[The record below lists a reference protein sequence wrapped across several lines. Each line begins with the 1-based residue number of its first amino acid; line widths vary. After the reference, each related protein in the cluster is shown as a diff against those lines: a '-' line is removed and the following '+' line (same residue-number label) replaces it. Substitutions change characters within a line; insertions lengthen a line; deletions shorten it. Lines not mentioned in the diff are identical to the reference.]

1 MKELESFFENQI
13 NEHQRIVEK
22 SRNLLLSSFVNTVAI
37 CSDSLKDK
45 KKLLF
50 FGNGGSA
57 ADAQHLSTELSVR
70 FSKNRTAISAIS
82 LVTDTSTISAIGNDF
97 GFDHLFSR
105 QIEAIG
111 NAGDVAIGISTSG
124 KSENVING
132 LKKAK
137 QMGLNCL
144 ALTGK
149 HTKDVDKLCDQVI
162 SIPAD
167 NTSRIQEMHIMIGQM
182 LCNAIEFKLGLAPL
196 VTVEEWVYT

>member
-1 MKELESFFENQI
+1 MSKDLENFFNRQFD
-13 NEHQRIVEK
+13 EHNK
-22 SRNLLLSSFVNTVAI
+22 VA
-37 CSDSLKDK
+37 SDCK
-45 KKLLF
+45 KKLQSSFLNIIKICVSSLKRKKKILF

-57 ADAQHLSTELSVR
+57 SDAQHLATELTVR
-70 FSKNRTAISAIS
+70 FSKNRKAIPAIS
-82 LVTDTSTISAIGNDF
+82 LATDTSAITAIGNDL

-137 QMGLNCL
+137 QMGLKCL

-196 VTVEEWVYT
+196 VIEEE

>member
-1 MKELESFFENQI
+1 VSKDLENFFNRQFD
-13 NEHQRIVEK
+13 EHNK
-22 SRNLLLSSFVNTVAI
+22 VA
-37 CSDSLKDK
+37 SDCK
-45 KKLLF
+45 KKLQSSFLNIIKICVSSLKRKKKILF

-57 ADAQHLSTELSVR
+57 SDAQHLATELTVR
-70 FSKNRTAISAIS
+70 FSKNRKAIPAIS
-82 LVTDTSTISAIGNDF
+82 LATDTSAITAIGNDF
-97 GFDHLFSR
+97 GFGFIFSR

-111 NAGDVAIGISTSG
+111 NTGDVAIGISTSG

-167 NTSRIQEMHIMIGQM
+167 NTSRVQEMHIMIGQM

-196 VTVEEWVYT
+196 VTEEE

>member
-1 MKELESFFENQI
+1 MKELEFFFENQI
-13 NEHQRIVEK
+13 NEHQRIAEK
-22 SRNLLLSSFVNTVAI
+22 SRNLLLSAFVKTVTI

-82 LVTDTSTISAIGNDF
+82 LVTDTSTISAIGNDL

-137 QMGLNCL
+137 QMGLKCL

-182 LCNAIEFKLGLAPL
+182 LCNAIEFKLGLATL
-196 VTVEEWVYT
+196 VVEEE

>member
-1 MKELESFFENQI
+1 MSKDLENFFNRQFD
-13 NEHQRIVEK
+13 EHSKV
-22 SRNLLLSSFVNTVAI
+22 T
-37 CSDSLKDK
+37 SDCK
-45 KKLLF
+45 KKLQSSFLNVTKICVSSLKRKKKILF

-57 ADAQHLSTELSVR
+57 SDAQHLATELTVR
-70 FSKNRTAISAIS
+70 FSKNRKAIPAIS
-82 LVTDTSTISAIGNDF
+82 LATDTSAITAIGNDL

-137 QMGLNCL
+137 QMGLKCL

-196 VTVEEWVYT
+196 VIEEE

>member
-1 MKELESFFENQI
+1 MSKDLENFFNRQFD
-13 NEHQRIVEK
+13 EHNK
-22 SRNLLLSSFVNTVAI
+22 VA
-37 CSDSLKDK
+37 SDCK
-45 KKLLF
+45 KKLQSSFLNVTKICVSSLKSKKKILF

-57 ADAQHLSTELSVR
+57 SDAQHLATELTVR
-70 FSKNRTAISAIS
+70 FSKNRKAIPAIS
-82 LVTDTSTISAIGNDF
+82 LATDTSAITAIGNDL

-196 VTVEEWVYT
+196 VIEEE